1 MSFKRLVRFEHDGQV
16 FFGDL
21 LETRDDGFKVAKLG
35 GTLASGFTVT
45 KSESVIVEKVGLST

>member
-16 FFGDL
+16 LYGDL

-35 GTLASGFTVT
+35 GTLASEFTVN
-45 KSESVIVEKVGLST
+45 KSESIIVEKVGLSS